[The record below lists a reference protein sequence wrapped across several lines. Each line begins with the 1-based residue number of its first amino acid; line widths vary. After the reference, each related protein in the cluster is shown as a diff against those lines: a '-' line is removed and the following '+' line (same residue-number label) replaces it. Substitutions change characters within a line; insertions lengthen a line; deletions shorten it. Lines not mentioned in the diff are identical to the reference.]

1 MYRREFMLQ
10 RCAIGALMLLGTPAW
25 GDVVDNF
32 EGYAVGGAPGGIWHD
47 ASSFID
53 NPTNPGPTVSVIN
66 TTNAQ
71 GNATQAVQISGDNI
85 GTSGGIMGRV
95 EHTNI
100 QRFETDLRLDRAG
113 NGSSPNWIS
122 AAGFFQETDQTD
134 FNWSPQAVVYST
146 GNSRRFRLFVQNAD
160 GRGSAARDFGL
171 GAHTWEFD
179 TWYRLALEVD
189 TESGVFDVSIINLE
203 SGAVLTERTRAYSGW
218 NSAFGQYDLISVND
232 GEMGT
237 NPGTVGN
244 MATIDNVNYVP
255 APGSMVALVGAGL
268 IGSSRRRR

>member
-1 MYRREFMLQ
+1 MIMKAATSVLVLLVGT
-10 RCAIGALMLLGTPAW
+10 AIGG
-25 GDVVDNF
+25 VVDDF
-32 EGYAVGGAPGGIWHD
+32 EGYSAGGAPGGIWHD

-53 NPTNPGPTVSVIN
+53 NPTNPGPTVSVIS

-95 EHTNI
+95 DHTNV

-122 AAGFFQETDQTD
+122 AAGFFQETDQAD
-134 FNWSPQAVVYST
+134 FNWSPQAMVYAM

-160 GRGSAARDFGL
+160 GRGGAARDFGL

-218 NSAFGQYDLISVND
+218 NSEFGQYDLISVND

-255 APGSMVALVGAGL
+255 APGSLVALVGAGFV
-268 IGSSRRRR
+268 GSRRRRK